1 MIKSIL
7 QKPDV
12 LGATASVLCIIHCLA
27 TPLIFIA
34 HTCAVGGGKSAPSW
48 WGGLDYVFLVIS
60 FFAIKQSIKNSSKS
74 IIKFALGFNWVVLFL
89 LILNE
94 TFSWFY
100 LPETVTHV
108 VALLLALLHLYNVR
122 YCQCKN
128 EACCSN

>member
-34 HTCAVGGGKSAPSW
+34 HTCAVGGCKSVPNW
-48 WGGLDYVFLVIS
+48 WGSLDYVFLVVS

-74 IIKFALGFNWVVLFL
+74 NIKFALGLNWVVLFL

-108 VALLLALLHLYNVR
+108 VALLLALLHLYNLR